1 MCFGVVILYKVG
13 IGFMIFVIEIIRFDS
28 ISCNSMVYC
37 INFILIVVFYFLGLL
52 SSERVYSNLR

>member
-28 ISCNSMVYC
+28 KSCNLMVYC
-37 INFILIVVFYFLGLL
+37 INFILIVVFYFLFFRVIV
-52 SSERVYSNLR
+52 ERKSI

>member
-28 ISCNSMVYC
+28 ISCNLMVYC
-37 INFILIVVFYFLGLL
+37 INFILIVVFYLFFF
-52 SSERVYSNLR
+52 RVIVELKSI

>member
-1 MCFGVVILYKVG
+1 
-13 IGFMIFVIEIIRFDS
+13 MIFVIEIIRFDS

-37 INFILIVVFYFLGLL
+37 INFILIVVFYLFFLGLL